1 MIDIERLWS
10 DIEAMASIGRRPEGG
25 VSRGAFSPVEQEA
38 RGYLIERM
46 RECGLAVVTDAAGN
60 IFGRLDGEGA
70 GEGAAVIAG
79 SHIDSVEGGGDYDG
93 VLGVFGALECV
104 RTLQDRKVP
113 LRRPVEVA
121 AFADEEERFYGFL
134 GSYAFTGRLE
144 YSDIAEVRDADGAR
158 LLDAM
163 QALGL
168 DPSVIADAR
177 RPAEEIHAFVELHI
191 EQGPTLDREG
201 LPIGVVDRV
210 KGNYRFNVRVE
221 GRSDHAGA
229 PPEGR
234 CDAFMLLH
242 RLIARHLRR
251 QAESGDPE
259 LSCTIGRVTVE
270 PNIETV
276 QPGVAECSVDLRSSV
291 PEVLRNAQVELERA
305 AEELAAEHG
314 AAIRISSIL
323 REEPLQFD
331 AAVVAAIDTAAGE
344 LGYARRFI
352 ASGAG
357 HDAQVIGRYAPAA
370 MIFVPSVGGR
380 SHCPEE
386 LTGREDIE
394 RGVNVLYRTLVALA
408 GYRTLQGGAGRTG

>member
-1 MIDIERLWS
+1 MIDIKRLWS
-10 DIEAMASIGRRPEGG
+10 DIEAVAAIGRRPEGG
-25 VSRGAFSPVEQEA
+25 VSRGAFSPQEQQA
-38 RGYLIERM
+38 RTYLVERM
-46 RECGLAVVTDAAGN
+46 RECGLEVVTDAAGN
-60 IFGRLDGEGA
+60 IFGRLDGEGV

-93 VLGVFGALECV
+93 VLGVFGALECL
-104 RTLQDRKVP
+104 RTLRDRKAR

-134 GSYAFTGRLE
+134 GSYAFTGRLG
-144 YSDIAEVRDADGAR
+144 YSEIAEVTDADGVR
-158 LLDAM
+158 LVDAM

-168 DPSVIADAR
+168 DASAIAGAR

-191 EQGPTLDREG
+191 EQGPILDREG
-201 LPIGVVDRV
+201 LSIGVVDRV
-210 KGNYRFNVRVE
+210 KGNYRFNLRVE

-242 RLIARHLRR
+242 RLIARQLSR

-259 LSCTIGRVTVE
+259 LSCTIGRVAVE

-276 QPGVAECSVDLRSSV
+276 QPGVAECSFDLRSSV
-291 PEVLRNAQVELERA
+291 PEVLRDAQAELERA
-305 AEELAAEHG
+305 AEELAEEHG

-331 AAVVAAIDTAAGE
+331 AAVVAAIDAAAGE

-357 HDAQVIGRYAPAA
+357 HDAQVIGRYVPAA
-370 MIFVPSVGGR
+370 MIFVSSVDGR

-386 LTGREDIE
+386 LTRREDIE

-408 GYRTLQGGAGRTG
+408 G